1 MVCNSKPTQSKKV
14 CIIGAGMAGLAAVY
28 ELRQEGHDVT
38 VLEQSGDIGG
48 QWLYDLRSD
57 GADPLGTTTPVRVHI
72 SIYASLRLISPR
84 QTTGFTDF
92 QFSPKNGRDN
102 RLYPGHREMHAFG
115 LMEAV
120 AQQGRAGDDALLE
133 QRRLASALRMER
145 RCAQQELRRWGGDY
159 GAGTLN
165 APSGDH

>member
-28 ELRQEGHDVT
+28 ELRREGHDVT
-38 VLEQSGDIGG
+38 VLEQSGDICG

-120 AQQGRAGDDALLE
+120 RASLTARKSYQIELFRRFYGFGPKRAQNRAQIHGL
-133 QRRLASALRMER
+133 S
-145 RCAQQELRRWGGDY
+145 CK
-159 GAGTLN
+159 
-165 APSGDH
+165 